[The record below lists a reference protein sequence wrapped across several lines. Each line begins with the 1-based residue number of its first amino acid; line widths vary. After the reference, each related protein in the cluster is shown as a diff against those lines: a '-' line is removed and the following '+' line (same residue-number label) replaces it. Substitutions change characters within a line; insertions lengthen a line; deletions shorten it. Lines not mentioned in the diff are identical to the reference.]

1 MSTGVTVT
9 ETTAREFAPPPARV
23 DGFLPLRGY
32 AVLGDGRSCALVGS
46 DGAVDWWALPTMADD
61 RTRDA
66 RLRAANRRTG
76 LLLLAIALLFFFGII
91 ASRFIESEA
100 VSIAVIGGA
109 VLLYLLVAIGRHLWK

>member
-1 MSTGVTVT
+1 M
-9 ETTAREFAPPPARV
+9 PP
-23 DGFLPLRGY
+23 L
-32 AVLGDGRSCALVGS
+32 
-46 DGAVDWWALPTMADD
+46 ALPTMADD

-66 RLRAANRRTG
+66 RVRAANRRTG

-100 VSIAVIGGA
+100 VSIAVVGGA